1 MRIDIVTIFP
11 EAFAPLRTSILGR
24 AQERGLL
31 HITVWDLRDFTADRH
46 RQVDD
51 EPYGGGPGMVMKP
64 EPFFLAVDAIR
75 AAANAATLRI
85 VLMSPQGERLTQAT
99 AREIAAA
106 EHLIVLCGHY
116 EGIDERVVDGL
127 GAEEIS
133 IGDYV
138 LTGGELP
145 AMVLVDAVARL
156 VPGVVGDAASV
167 AVDSFADGLLDHPQ
181 YTRPPEFRGLRVPE
195 VLLSGNHGAIRRW
208 RRAQRL
214 HRTLRRRPDLL
225 QADALSDEDRRV
237 LEGLE
242 LEPPDDETPEMA

>member
-11 EAFAPLRTSILGR
+11 DAFAPLRTSMLAR

-31 HITVWDLRDFTADRH
+31 TITVWDLRDFATDRH

-51 EPYGGGPGMVMKP
+51 DPYGGGPGMVMKP
-64 EPFFLAVDAIR
+64 EPFFLAVDAIHPAEAS
-75 AAANAATLRI
+75 AARI
-85 VLMSPQGERLTQAT
+85 VLMSPQGEQLTQLVAQDL
-99 AREIAAA
+99 AAA
-106 EHLIVLCGHY
+106 GHLIVLCGHY
-116 EGIDERVVDGL
+116 EGIDERVREGL

-167 AVDSFADGLLDHPQ
+167 AVDSFADGLLDYPQ
-181 YTRPPEFRGLRVPE
+181 YTRPPEFRGMKVPD
-195 VLLSGNHGAIRRW
+195 VLLSGNHEAIRRW

-214 HRTLRRRPDLL
+214 HRTLLRRPDLL
-225 QADALSDEDRRV
+225 KADALSEEDRRV
-237 LEGLE
+237 LEALD
-242 LEPPDDETPEMA
+242 LEPPDDEIPEIT